1 MPLQDNSLNI
11 VKFKNNV
18 YIKIKW
24 NNNNNNNLYNNS
36 TFGKWDQKSK

>member
-1 MPLQDNSLNI
+1 MLLQDNSLNI

-24 NNNNNNNLYNNS
+24 NNNNNLYNNS
-36 TFGKWDQKSK
+36 TLGKWDQKSK